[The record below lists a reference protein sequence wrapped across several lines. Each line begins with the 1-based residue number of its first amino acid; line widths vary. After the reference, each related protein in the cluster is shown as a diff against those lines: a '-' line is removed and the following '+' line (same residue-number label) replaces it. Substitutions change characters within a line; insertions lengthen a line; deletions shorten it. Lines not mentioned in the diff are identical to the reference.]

1 MSIIMSKEKK
11 LKTCISLKNN
21 TSMEVCNK
29 KVKNN
34 TDICGVHKKRNYIYL
49 QNGSIWENKEKS
61 SLLEECVL
69 YRKKI
74 PFWDILQ
81 YIPFNSLHTQ
91 YKPLDKKNIRNE
103 KYKYILSELC
113 RLHVHIY
120 VKPER
125 SYWYLQLL
133 YYLGNCTYKVKV
145 IQRFC
150 RGKFKEVMKKRKK
163 AVSIIETY
171 YINYRFFKNIPRF
184 IKHYRFLQDY
194 KCINIDDPISQESF
208 MEVEPERWVICE
220 NNNSSCWWFDITSA
234 IQILGS
240 SSSHSGENPLNRKEF
255 PSAFLF
261 DIEQKMD
268 TLQEKYTDI
277 RQYLYNTDELKEHNI
292 VIENNTYKYE
302 RFIIHIKANKVFES
316 FKEFGYFFP
325 RSVFL
330 QYSIR
335 DLRLCVIKIYRSWLY
350 SNEEYKRKIF
360 PNGNIFQ
367 EEDIQRLSRCC
378 NATILKNM
386 ILDNLLQSITYNQD
400 TNDKSYICIK
410 VLLLLGNINM
420 ESHRI
425 IHQNNLCDCRVSR
438 NRSMNTIDNI
448 DTIENVIQI
457 MF

>member
-1 MSIIMSKEKK
+1 MSITISKKNI

-34 TDICGVHKKRNYIYL
+34 TDICGIHKKRNYIYL

-81 YIPFNSLHTQ
+81 YVSFDSLHTQ
-91 YKPLDKKNIRNE
+91 YKPLDKKDIRNE

-113 RLHVHIY
+113 RLHVNVY

-133 YYLGNCTYKVKV
+133 YYLGNCNYKVKV

-150 RGKFKEVMKKRKK
+150 RGKFKKVMEKRKK
-163 AVSIIETY
+163 AVSIIEKY

-184 IKHYRFLQDY
+184 IKHYRCLQNY
-194 KCINIDDPISQESF
+194 KCININDPISQESF
-208 MEVEPERWVICE
+208 MEVDPERWVICE
-220 NNNSSCWWFDITSA
+220 NNNNSCWWFDITSA

-255 PSAFLF
+255 PPAFLF
-261 DIEQKMD
+261 DIEHKINIVKG
-268 TLQEKYTDI
+268 KYNDI
-277 RQYLYNTDELKEHNI
+277 VQYLYKKEELKQYNI
-292 VIENNTYKYE
+292 VIENSTYQYE
-302 RFIIHIKANKVFES
+302 RFMIHIKANKLFES
-316 FKEFGYFFP
+316 FKEFGYSFP
-325 RSVFL
+325 KKVFMKYTI
-330 QYSIR
+330 QE
-335 DLRLCVIKIYRSWLY
+335 LRLCIIKIYRSWLD
-350 SNEEYKRKIF
+350 SDREYKEKIF
-360 PNGNIFQ
+360 PNGIIFPD
-367 EEDIQRLSRCC
+367 ETINRLSRCS
-378 NATILKNM
+378 NATYLRNTILN
-386 ILDNLLQSITYNQD
+386 NLLQAITYN
-400 TNDKSYICIK
+400 TNYNEKIYICIK
-410 VLLLLGNINM
+410 MLLLFGNINIV
-420 ESHRI
+420 SHNI
-425 IHQNNLCDCRVSR
+425 IHQNNLCDCRLER
-438 NRSMNTIDNI
+438 NRRLTNIDN
-448 DTIENVIQI
+448 IENVIQI